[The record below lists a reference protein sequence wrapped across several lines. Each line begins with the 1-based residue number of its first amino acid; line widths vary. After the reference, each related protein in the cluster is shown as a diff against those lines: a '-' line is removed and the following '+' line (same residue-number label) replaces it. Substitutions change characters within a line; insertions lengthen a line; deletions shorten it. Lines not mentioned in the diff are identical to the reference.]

1 MQTRTICCK
10 LVTTPEIQDAL
21 EETSRRFAAACNYIS
36 QQALTNKG
44 SSDKCVPRLV

>member
-21 EETSRRFAAACNYIS
+21 EEASCQFAAACNYITS
-36 QQALTNKG
+36 
-44 SSDKCVPRLV
+44 RL